1 MYLRIKIK
9 CIFIA
14 ADALDE
20 YYKFRTP
27 KTKNRTCSLSLFR
40 LLSPYK
46 QQRQQIVLVTG
57 RSSLLRAVG
66 PSLNH
71 FTADSATADGCQR
84 TAAGAISC
92 PGVGLVPEF
101 GYKTCH
107 CRGRQK
113 QSIQHFI
120 TSISHLVMVTD
131 KNTGLLQG
139 HPMKIQ

>member
-1 MYLRIKIK
+1 MNITNSEFRRQKTENVRCL
-9 CIFIA
+9 CSN
-14 ADALDE
+14 
-20 YYKFRTP
+20 YYRHM
-27 KTKNRTCSLSLFR
+27 
-40 LLSPYK
+40 K

-71 FTADSATADGCQR
+71 FTADSPAADGCQR

-92 PGVGLVPEF
+92 PGVGLAPEF

-107 CRGRQK
+107 CRGSQK

-120 TSISHLVMVTD
+120 PSISHLVVTD
-131 KNTGLLQG
+131 KNT
-139 HPMKIQ
+139 